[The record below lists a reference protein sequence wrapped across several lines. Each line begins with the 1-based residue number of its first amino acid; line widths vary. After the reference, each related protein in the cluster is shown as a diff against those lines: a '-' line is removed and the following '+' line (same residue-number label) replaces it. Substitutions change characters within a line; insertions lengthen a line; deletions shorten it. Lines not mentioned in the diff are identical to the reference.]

1 MKPEPAPRTGGW
13 LPRGPCWSGP
23 GMPKRRKKSKK
34 GSLGERPG
42 TPLLDCCGFSTTST
56 FTTAGPYFSTSGEKS
71 GSARNTP
78 STLGV
83 ATGVDATAGGGASAI
98 CGRAGDWA
106 LSPPEH
112 ATNTM
117 ETHNTE
123 TARWAGRETLML
135 DSGLRGLAGPRDEG
149 LGFIRAPIKFQHLAC
164 PQGAAGRKTYAS
176 KARTPAPLL
185 PAAQSANFQ
194 HGRRE

>member
-1 MKPEPAPRTGGW
+1 
-13 LPRGPCWSGP
+13 
-23 GMPKRRKKSKK
+23 MPKRRKKSKK

-42 TPLLDCCGFSTTST
+42 TPPLDCCGFSTTST
-56 FTTAGPYFSTSGEKS
+56 FTTAGPYFSTRGEKS
-71 GSARNTP
+71 GNARNTP

-83 ATGVDATAGGGASAI
+83 ATGAEATAGGGACAI
-98 CGRAGDWA
+98 WVRGDWA
-106 LSPPEH
+106 LKPPEQ

-135 DSGLRGLAGPRDEG
+135 DSGVWGLAGPRDEG
-149 LGFIRAPIKFQHLAC
+149 LGFIRAPINFQHLAC
-164 PQGAAGRKTYAS
+164 PPGAAGRKTYAS
-176 KARTPAPLL
+176 TARTPAPRS
-185 PAAQSANFQ
+185 PASRSASFQ